1 MVVVL
6 CDCVDIIH
14 TLVTEVEDLVVPAHK
29 AARGRMF
36 FNFFK
41 QDRKVFPAD
50 CIFVDNF
57 AFGSETVLPV
67 EGDISVK
74 RKIIQDSQSV
84 LGPSCCDKQPD
95 PLLFE
100 AAECFPC
107 GFRNFMG
114 HETCQGSVNIKENSL
129 DHISFSPCSPQ
140 IRYHYCC
147 TSAHI
152 RHRKGGGAM
161 TEKLKK
167 RWFGTADFYRM
178 VLAVAVPVILQSAV
192 TNFVNMLDNMMI
204 GQVGTLQ
211 MSAVSIVNQLLF
223 IFNITVFGCVN
234 AAGIFSAQY
243 YGKNDMDGVRNCL
256 RLKLL
261 IGVIVSA
268 AAVAVF
274 TLGADSLVSLYL
286 DGNMNSAADI
296 AATLVMGREYLM
308 IMVFGLPAF
317 AFSQCVSSTMRDSGE
332 TMIPMIS
339 SFIAV
344 GINFVFNFILIFGH
358 LGFPRMG
365 IHGAA
370 LATVISRYAE
380 LFFIIFSAV
389 RSREKMVFFQ
399 DIFRKVSIPLSLVK
413 NVALKGTP
421 LIVNEFLWSIGMA
434 GITQCYSTRGL
445 EAVAALNIYSTVN
458 GLFIIFAIGMG
469 TALGIIVGQQL
480 GAGDIET
487 AKQYDI
493 WMLVFS
499 ICVSAGV
506 GVFLWLTAPVYP
518 QFYNTSDAIRA
529 SAVQL
534 LRVAAVMSP
543 FHAVNN
549 ACYFTMRCGGKTLIT
564 FLSDGFY
571 TTSISWLTAFILSR
585 FTSLDLLAMLI
596 FVSLADVIK
605 AVVGVILVESG
616 IWINNLVAD

>member
-1 MVVVL
+1 
-6 CDCVDIIH
+6 
-14 TLVTEVEDLVVPAHK
+14 
-29 AARGRMF
+29 
-36 FNFFK
+36 
-41 QDRKVFPAD
+41 
-50 CIFVDNF
+50 
-57 AFGSETVLPV
+57 
-67 EGDISVK
+67 
-74 RKIIQDSQSV
+74 
-84 LGPSCCDKQPD
+84 
-95 PLLFE
+95 
-100 AAECFPC
+100 
-107 GFRNFMG
+107 MG
-114 HETCQGSVNIKENSL
+114 
-129 DHISFSPCSPQ
+129 
-140 IRYHYCC
+140 
-147 TSAHI
+147 
-152 RHRKGGGAM
+152 
-161 TEKLKK
+161 KLKN
-167 RWFGTADFYRM
+167 RWFGDAAFYRM

-192 TNFVNMLDNMMI
+192 TNFVNMLDNVMI

-261 IGVIVSA
+261 TGVIVSA

-274 TLGADSLVSLYL
+274 TLCADSLVSLYL
-286 DGNMNSAADI
+286 DRDMNSAADV
-296 AATLVMGREYLM
+296 ASTLVMGREYLM

-358 LGFPRMG
+358 FGFPRLG

-380 LFFIIFSAV
+380 LVFIVMAAV
-389 RSREKMVFFQ
+389 RSREKMIFFQ
-399 DIFRKVSIPLSLVK
+399 DIWKKISIPASLIR

-421 LIVNEFLWSIGMA
+421 LIVNELLWSVGMA

-458 GLFIIFAIGMG
+458 SLFIIFAIGMG

-480 GAGDIET
+480 GAGDI
-487 AKQYDI
+487 AKARQYDI
-493 WMLVFS
+493 WMVVFS
-499 ICVSAGV
+499 ICVSIAV
-506 GVFLWLTAPVYP
+506 GFILWISAPVYP
-518 QFYNTSDAIRA
+518 QFYNTSDSIRA

-534 LRVAAVMSP
+534 LCVAAVMTPVHSL
-543 FHAVNN
+543 NN

-571 TTSISWLTAFILSR
+571 TSSISWLTAFILSR
-585 FTSLDLLAMLI
+585 FTGLDLLPLLV

-605 AVVGVILVESG
+605 AAVGMILLESG